1 MAIRGIR
8 GATTVDANTAE
19 AILEATREML
29 QLLQRANGFAPE
41 ELAAVWFTAT
51 DDINAAFP
59 ARAARQLGWVDVPL
73 MDAQEMRVAGSLAA
87 CIRVLILWN
96 TDLDQAS
103 INHMYLRR
111 AVILRPDLARAVDK
125 EQSR

>member
-29 QLLQRANGFAPE
+29 QLLQRANGFASE

-51 DDINAAFP
+51 DDIDAAFP

-103 INHMYLRR
+103 INHMYLRG